1 MGTRSGTPRGLQ
13 TAGRRLWTDITT
25 EYELQRHELVLLEQA
40 ARTSDTCA
48 ALVAAVES
56 HGILTTAGGRIV
68 PELVEL
74 RLQRVVLARLLI
86 ALRVP
91 LAGSDAVPQYRGLR
105 GMYGGVA

>member
-1 MGTRSGTPRGLQ
+1 MWVAIS
-13 TAGRRLWTDITT
+13 AAF
-25 EYELQRHELVLLEQA
+25 ELEAHELLMLEQA
-40 ARTSDTCA
+40 CRTADVCA
-48 ALVAAVES
+48 TLSAAVDGYEGQLVTS
-56 HGILTTAGGRIV
+56 GGRIV

-74 RLQRVVLARLLI
+74 RLERVALARLLI